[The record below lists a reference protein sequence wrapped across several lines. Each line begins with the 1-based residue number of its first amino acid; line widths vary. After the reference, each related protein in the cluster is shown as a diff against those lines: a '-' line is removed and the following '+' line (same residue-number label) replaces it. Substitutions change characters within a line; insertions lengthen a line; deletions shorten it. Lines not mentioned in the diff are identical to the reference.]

1 MVSIEKNINYM
12 EELNSSLEIKI
23 KNISLDNNLFKAE
36 QEINECRELLT
47 KFDKTIKDTQD
58 EMVYSKEKANIRS
71 LVSDYELRLKEL
83 NKIDSEFIRKN
94 NEQKLLNG
102 ELKGIEAKKVERD
115 MVLDQVKQ
123 VDKHGLLI
131 EDTANQVNSAVNNL
145 QEINVEINRQGQQIN
160 QISNTVDN
168 AQSKVKKTDKD
179 IRQMISSQRCMKCA
193 LCFLL
198 ILLLILDLTY
208 LIYKLVKKN

>member
-1 MVSIEKNINYM
+1 M

>member
-1 MVSIEKNINYM
+1 MVSIEKNISYM

-58 EMVYSKEKANIRS
+58 EMAYSKEKANIRS

>member
-1 MVSIEKNINYM
+1 MVSIDRNITYM

-23 KNISLDNNLFKAE
+23 RNINLNNLFKAG
-36 QEINECRELLT
+36 QEIKECRDLLT
-47 KFDKTIKDTQD
+47 KFERTLKETQD
-58 EMVYSKEKANIRS
+58 EIDYSNEKHNIKS

-83 NKIDSEFIRKN
+83 NKKDSEFTRKN

-123 VDKHGLLI
+123 VDRQGLLI

-145 QEINVEINRQGQQIN
+145 QEINVEINRQGQQIG
-160 QISNTVDN
+160 QIQNTVDN

-179 IRQMISSQRCMKCA
+179 IRQMISSQRCMKCGM
-193 LCFLL
+193 CFLV
-198 ILLLILDLTY
+198 ILLIILDLVY
-208 LIYKLVKKN
+208 LVFKLVK